1 MHLLPILPL
10 GATEATPISFVD
22 ASMYPLLIS
31 LIPLLPILGFAF
43 TALFGR
49 RLMAKWGRGAAEI
62 VPVGIVIAVWVIALA
77 VIVPALTHAEP
88 FGEHGFEMK
97 LWTWIPAGNF
107 QVDLGF
113 HVDALTAVLLLV
125 VTTIGMLVHIYSIGY
140 MAHDPATWRFF
151 AYLNLFMFSMLVLV
165 LASSW
170 VLVFA
175 GWELV
180 GLSSY
185 SLIGFWYHKRS
196 AALAAKK
203 AFIVNRVGDVG
214 FALGIM
220 AIFVNTGTM
229 NIQESI
235 SKLIEAPAGSLPI
248 ALPIVALLVFAGA
261 MGKSAQFPLH
271 VWLPD
276 AMEGPTPV
284 SALIHA
290 ATMVNAGVYLVA
302 RANPLFASAQEA
314 MVVVAAIGIF
324 TAIFAASIAFTQTDI
339 KRVLAYSTLSQLG
352 YMFAALGVGAWTAAI
367 FHLMTHGFFK
377 GLLFLG
383 SGSVIHAVHEEQDMN
398 RMGGLWRK
406 IPITHWTMLVGTIA
420 IAGIPPLAGFFSKD
434 EILGEA
440 FKFAWFDGVAIGYVV
455 WGVGLVVAMMTAFYM
470 WRLMGKTFYG
480 QSRVDP
486 HVEPKIHESPWPMT
500 LPLILLAIPSAILG
514 IVLTWPGP
522 PLGPL
527 FGVEGTA
534 PLTHW
539 LEPVFATSEE
549 ILQRGGEEYQLFG
562 IDGWLILASVAVAT
576 IGLVAGMILFGFLR
590 TRGRPATVASV
601 TNANGVTRFLFRA
614 SLNKWWMDDLND
626 LLFIR
631 MGGRVA
637 AFLWWFDRTVIDGAV
652 NGVGLVTRDAGGG
665 LRRIQTGRVQNYA
678 LGIAIGLLVMAGS
691 FLLIV
696 GQPR

>member
-1 MHLLPILPL
+1 VLPI
-10 GATEATPISFVD
+10 A
-22 ASMYPLLIS
+22 
-31 LIPLLPILGFAF
+31 GFAF

-49 RLMAKWGRGAAEI
+49 RLQMTFGRWAAEI
-62 VPVGIVIAVWVIALA
+62 VPLGVIVLTWVIAMII
-77 VIVPALTHAEP
+77 IVPVLQHAEP
-88 FGEHGFEMK
+88 FGELGRDVP
-97 LWTWIPAGNF
+97 LWTWIPAGDF
-107 QVDLGF
+107 VVEMALRVDS
-113 HVDALTAVLLLV
+113 LTACLLLV
-125 VTTIGMLVHIYSIGY
+125 VTTIGMLVHLYSVGY
-140 MAHDPATWRFF
+140 MAHDRATWRFF

-165 LASSW
+165 LGNSW
-170 VLVFA
+170 LLMFA

-229 NIQESI
+229 NIQTSLEMMT
-235 SKLIEAPAGSLPI
+235 KEGAVNTVPLI
-248 ALPIVALLVFAGA
+248 IVALLVFAGA

-302 RANPLFASAQEA
+302 RAAVLFAVAQEA

-339 KRVLAYSTLSQLG
+339 KRVLAFSTLSQLG
-352 YMFAALGVGAWTAAI
+352 YMFAALGVGAYFAAI
-367 FHLMTHGFFK
+367 FHLITHGFFK

-383 SGSVIHAVHEEQDMN
+383 SGSVIHAVHDEQDMN
-398 RMGGLWRK
+398 RMGALWRK
-406 IPITHWTMLVGTIA
+406 IPITHWTMLIGTLA

-440 FKFAWFDGVAIGYVV
+440 FKFGYVWLWAIG
-455 WGVGLVVAMMTAFYM
+455 LTVAAMTAFYM

-480 QSRVDP
+480 ESHVDP
-486 HVEPKIHESPWPMT
+486 KIEKDIHESAWQMT
-500 LPLILLAIPSAILG
+500 VPLLLLAIPSIFAG
-514 IVLTWPGP
+514 IVLTWGGP
-522 PLGPL
+522 PLNPG
-527 FGVEGTA
+527 GVGL
-534 PLTHW
+534 LTGW
-539 LEPVFATSEE
+539 LEPIFAPAEAA
-549 ILQRGGEEYQLFG
+549 LGRPHAEYELFG
-562 IDGWLILASVAVAT
+562 IDGYLIIASVAVAT
-576 IGLVAGMILFGFLR
+576 IGLIIGMYLFGVFR
-590 TRGRPATVASV
+590 RRGHQATVDGIVA
-601 TNANGVTRFLFRA
+601 ANGATRFLYRA
-614 SLNKWWMDDLND
+614 SLNKWWFDELND

-631 MGGRVA
+631 IGGRVA
-637 AFLWWFDRTVIDGAV
+637 AALWWFDRAVIDGTV
-652 NGVGLVTRDAGGG
+652 NGIGSLVRGTGGG

-678 LGIAIGLLVMAGS
+678 LGIAVGLLVMAVS
-691 FLLIV
+691 FLVIV
-696 GQPR
+696 GQSA

>member
-1 MHLLPILPL
+1 MHLLPILPFA
-10 GATEATPISFVD
+10 ATEAAPISFVD

-49 RLMAKWGRGAAEI
+49 RLMARWGRGAAEI
-62 VPVGIVIAVWVIALA
+62 VPVGIVIAVWVIALL

-88 FGEHGFEMK
+88 FGTQGYEIK

-220 AIFVNTGTM
+220 AIFVNTGAAGEATLD
-229 NIQESI
+229 IRHSI
-235 SKLIEAPAGSLPI
+235 ELMLQAGPANPI
-248 ALPIVALLVFAGA
+248 PLFVTALLVFAGA

-302 RANPLFASAQEA
+302 RSNVLFASAPDA
-314 MVVVAAIGIF
+314 MVIVAAIGIF
-324 TAIFAASIAFTQTDI
+324 TSILAASIAMTQTDI

-352 YMFAALGVGAWTAAI
+352 YMFAALGVGAFAAAI

-383 SGSVIHAVHEEQDMN
+383 SGSVIHAVHEEQDM
-398 RMGGLWRK
+398 RKMGGLSKK
-406 IPITHWTMLVGTIA
+406 IPITYWTMLIGSLA

-434 EILGEA
+434 EILSES
-440 FKFAWFDGVAIGYVV
+440 FKTGFYVDWALCIIVAI
-455 WGVGLVVAMMTAFYM
+455 MTAFYM
-470 WRLMGKTFYG
+470 FRLIGLTFWG
-480 QSRVDP
+480 ESRVDP
-486 HVEPKIHESPWPMT
+486 AVEPHVHESPPVMT
-500 LPLILLAIPSAILG
+500 TPLWILAVPSVLLG
-514 IVLTWPGP
+514 LVLSLPGP

-527 FGVEGTA
+527 
-534 PLTHW
+534 L
-539 LEPVFATSEE
+539 
-549 ILQRGGEEYQLFG
+549 
-562 IDGWLILASVAVAT
+562 
-576 IGLVAGMILFGFLR
+576 GLHG
-590 TRGRPATVASV
+590 P
-601 TNANGVTRFLFRA
+601 
-614 SLNKWWMDDLND
+614 
-626 LLFIR
+626 
-631 MGGRVA
+631 
-637 AFLWWFDRTVIDGAV
+637 
-652 NGVGLVTRDAGGG
+652 
-665 LRRIQTGRVQNYA
+665 
-678 LGIAIGLLVMAGS
+678 GLLAG
-691 FLLIV
+691 
-696 GQPR
+696 